1 MKFLKRLAPL
11 ALSAALILSLFSGC
25 GDKKQPEQEER
36 AADLTFY
43 FYDSYMR
50 ADKTANIETLAR
62 QLVQE
67 KLGIT
72 VDIEWIAPR
81 DWNNRVQMDIAAGEA
96 VDVVC
101 LPPEANV
108 AMLARAGMLTDLSHL
123 LPTNAPEAYQLM
135 EEFLSCYRL
144 DGALYGLPT
153 MKDFTESRYLV
164 FNASILDELR
174 LRKKAVTLSNLD
186 QVEILFSEVTAWEEN
201 TAWAFGAAEGLWDA
215 GFLTGATAFSEHTA
229 YDDLSDPLGLLCYRD
244 GAVSSVAEE
253 EQFVLAC
260 QRVAGWN
267 EKGWLWPD
275 SASTIEDHSD
285 LLRRGALFCTAT
297 TDVAGLEELTAVS
310 PTMVAVKLAEN
321 PITTADLTKWGVGV
335 ASTCEDPETA
345 CRFIELLYT
354 DSELLMALIRGIER
368 EDYLDTGGNVLL
380 TGGYVQDDSVAGNQF
395 LLVPLSGSDPE
406 HYRQVAARNDAAER
420 SAALGFRL
428 DTDALTGQLTA
439 LMSVQDRYHETLV
452 CGGYTE
458 SLYEEYLAA
467 LSKAGIDSYLDAV
480 QTQLDAF
487 LAQ

>member
-1 MKFLKRLAPL
+1 MKFLKRLALPL
-11 ALSAALILSLFSGC
+11 LLAALILSLFSGC
-25 GDKKQPEQEER
+25 GGEKQPEQEENT
-36 AADLTFY
+36 ADLTFY

-62 QLVQE
+62 QIVQD

-81 DWNNRVQMDIAAGEA
+81 DWNNRVQTDIAAGEA

-108 AMLARAGMLTDLSHL
+108 ATMAGLLTDLTQV
-123 LPTNAPEAYQLM
+123 LPENAPEAYKLM
-135 EEFLSCYRL
+135 EEFLPCYTL
-144 DGALYGLPT
+144 DGALYGIPT

-174 LRKKAVTLSNLD
+174 LRKKAVTLSTLD

-201 TAWAFGAAEGLWDA
+201 TAWAFGAAEGLWEA
-215 GFLTGATAFSEHTA
+215 GFLTGATAFADHTA
-229 YDDLSDPLGLLCYRD
+229 YDDLSDPLGLLCAR
-244 GAVSSVAEE
+244 GGTVTSVAEE

-260 QRVAGWN
+260 QRVAKWN
-267 EKGWLWPD
+267 ENGWLWPD
-275 SASTIEDHSD
+275 SASTIEDHTD
-285 LLRRGALFCTAT
+285 LLRRGALFCTVT
-297 TDVAGLEELTAVS
+297 TDVTGMEELTAES
-310 PTMVAVKLAEN
+310 TTMVAVKLAED

-335 ASTCEDPETA
+335 ASTCENPELA

-354 DSELLMALIRGIER
+354 DSDLLMALVRGIER

-395 LLVPLSGSDPE
+395 LLVTLSGSDPA
-406 HYRQVAARNDAAER
+406 HYQQVAERNAAAER
-420 SAALGFRL
+420 SRALGFRL
-428 DTDALTGQLTA
+428 DRDALTEQLTR
-439 LMSVQDRYHETLV
+439 LMSVQDRYHQTLV
-452 CGGYTE
+452 CGGYTDA
-458 SLYEEYLAA
+458 LYEEYLTA
-467 LSKAGIDSYLDAV
+467 LSEAGIGDYLDAV
-480 QTQLDAF
+480 QTQLDAY